1 MTPIPELQDFAE
13 GKHHRL
19 WEVLG
24 AHVEGD
30 GVRFAVWA
38 PHAQAVSVIGDF
50 NDWFASADPLVRD
63 EFGVWHGT
71 VPGIGDGE
79 LYQFEIISADGER
92 LIKSDPFARFAQLQP
107 QRSSVVHT
115 SSYEWSDDSWM
126 GARAERQPHAEPM
139 SVYEVHLGS
148 WKRNLSYRQIAA
160 DLVDYVLDL
169 GFTHVEFMPVMEHP
183 FVGSWGYQVTGFFA
197 PTSRHGDPDD
207 FRALIDALHR
217 AGIGVIIDWVPA
229 HFPQDDW
236 ALSSFDGE
244 PLYEPAEFAEHPD
257 WGTHTFDFAKPEV
270 RNFLHANALYWLEE
284 FHVDGLRVDAVASM
298 LYLDYS
304 RGKGEWKPNRLG
316 GREDLDAISFLQ
328 ELNTLCYQHHPG
340 IAMIAED
347 STAWTGVT
355 APVHLDGLGFGFK
368 WNLGWMHD
376 TLSYLRED
384 PIARQHHH
392 REMTFAMVYAH
403 SDNYLLPLSHD
414 EVVHGKGSLV
424 RKMPGSRH
432 SQLANLRAYLAF
444 MWAHP
449 GKQLLFMGSEFAQDR
464 EWSEK
469 RSLDWELL
477 DEPPHAGMQQ
487 LVRDLNAAY
496 RDNAALWETDYEQSA
511 FRWIEANDKHHNVFT
526 FVRYD
531 SAGRPLVCLANF
543 AGVDHVA
550 YDVGLPWSG
559 DWTPVLNTDESAY
572 GGSGADIGK
581 VVVAG
586 DDAHQG
592 CPASAT
598 VYLPALGTI
607 WLTSEAQ
614 TSKAA
619 SPKEVPGL

>member
-1 MTPIPELQDFAE
+1 MTSIPGLQDFAA
-13 GKHHRL
+13 GKHLRL

-24 AHVEGD
+24 AHVESD

-50 NDWFASADPLVRD
+50 NNWHSFADPMVRD
-63 EFGVWHGT
+63 EYGVWHGT
-71 VPGIGDGE
+71 VAGIGDGE
-79 LYQFEIISADGER
+79 LYQFEITTAKGER
-92 LIKSDPFARFAQLQP
+92 LIKSDPFARYAQLQP

-115 SSYEWSDDSWM
+115 SSYEWADDTWM
-126 GARAERQPHAEPM
+126 SARAERQPHAEPM
-139 SVYEVHLGS
+139 SIYEVHLGS
-148 WKRNLSYRQIAA
+148 WKRNYSYRRLAV
-160 DLVDYVLDL
+160 DLVDYVLDM

-207 FRALIDALHR
+207 FRALIDALHQ

-244 PLYEPAEFAEHPD
+244 PLYEPAEFAQHPD

-328 ELNTLCYQHHPG
+328 ELNTLCYGHHPG

-355 APVHLDGLGFGFK
+355 APVDVDGLGFGFK

-376 TLSYLRED
+376 TLSYQRED
-384 PIARQHHH
+384 PIQRQHHH
-392 REMTFAMVYAH
+392 REMTFAMIYAH

-424 RKMPGSRH
+424 RKMPGARPE
-432 SQLANLRAYLAF
+432 QLANLRAYLAF

-449 GKQLLFMGSEFAQDR
+449 GKQLLFMGAEFGQDR
-464 EWSEK
+464 EWSEQ

-477 DEPPHAGMQQ
+477 DQHPHAGMQQ
-487 LVRDLNAAY
+487 LVRDLNAVY
-496 RDNAALWETDYEQSA
+496 RDSPALWETDYEQSA
-511 FRWIEANDKHHNVFT
+511 FRWIEADDKHHNVFS
-526 FVRYD
+526 FVRVD
-531 SAGRPLVCLANF
+531 AAGRPLVCIANF
-543 AGVDHVA
+543 AGIDHVA
-550 YDVGLPWSG
+550 YDIGLPWSG
-559 DWTPVLNTDESAY
+559 NWTQVLNSDANEY
-572 GGSGADIGK
+572 GGNGAGIGK
-581 VVVAG
+581 VIVAE

-598 VYLPALGTI
+598 VHLPALGTI
-607 WLTSEAQ
+607 WLTSEAPPPKSA
-614 TSKAA
+614 TSTEGTR
-619 SPKEVPGL
+619 P

>member
-1 MTPIPELQDFAE
+1 MTPFPELQAFAA
-13 GKHHRL
+13 GKHDRL

-24 AHVEGD
+24 AHLEGD

-38 PHAQAVSVIGDF
+38 PHAAAVGVIGDF
-50 NDWFASADPLVRD
+50 NDWDSLADAMVRD
-63 EFGVWHGT
+63 EYGVWHCS
-71 VPGIGDGE
+71 VPGIGDGT
-79 LYQFEIISADGER
+79 LYQFEITAANGDR
-92 LIKSDPFARFAQLQP
+92 LIKSDPFARSTQLQP

-115 SSYEWSDDSWM
+115 SSYAWADNTWM
-126 GARAERQPHAEPM
+126 AARAGRQPHAEPM
-139 SVYEVHLGS
+139 SIYEVHLGS
-148 WKRNLSYRQIAA
+148 WKRKLTYRELAVE
-160 DLVDYVLDL
+160 LVAYVRDL

-207 FRALIDALHR
+207 FRALVDALHQ

-229 HFPQDDW
+229 HFPKDEW
-236 ALSSFDGE
+236 ALGCFDGQM
-244 PLYEPAEFAEHPD
+244 LYEPAEFAEHPD

-304 RGKGEWKPNRLG
+304 RGKGEWKPNQLG
-316 GREDLDAISFLQ
+316 GRENLEAISFLQ
-328 ELNTLCYQHHPG
+328 ELNSLCYRHHQG

-355 APVHLDGLGFGFK
+355 APVHLGGLGFGFK

-384 PIARQHHH
+384 PIQRQFHH
-392 REMTFAMVYAH
+392 REMTFAMLYAH

-424 RKMPGSRH
+424 RKMPGERPE
-432 SQLANLRAYLAF
+432 QLANLRCYLAF

-449 GKQLLFMGSEFAQDR
+449 GKQLLFMGSEFGQDR

-469 RSLDWELL
+469 RSLDWALL
-477 DEPPHAGMQQ
+477 DEPAHEGVRR
-487 LVRDLNAAY
+487 LVRDLNLAY
-496 RDNAALWETDYEQSA
+496 RGHPALWETDYEQSA
-511 FRWIEANDKHHNVFT
+511 FRWIEADDKHHNVFS
-526 FVRYD
+526 FFRVD
-531 SAGRPLVCLANF
+531 SSGRPLVCISNF
-543 AGVDHVA
+543 AGVDHTA

-559 DWTPVLNTDESAY
+559 KWTPVINTDSEAY
-572 GGSGADIGK
+572 GGSDAGVGKNVLADDI
-581 VVVAG
+581 
-586 DDAHQG
+586 AHQG

-598 VYLPALGTI
+598 VHLPALGTI
-607 WLTSEAQ
+607 WLTSEVP
-614 TSKAA
+614 TSG
-619 SPKEVPGL
+619 EVPPL